1 MLKLGELGDV
11 SIGLL
16 KLDEL
21 GDVRFGA
28 LTWGESEFKA

>member
-21 GDVRFGA
+21 GDVRFGT
-28 LTWGESEFKA
+28 LTWG